1 MTESEV
7 EPSYLISR
15 KQINGFDGRVS
26 ADPYSEYKSMVT
38 REGPDNMNE
47 YVESDKDGSLWGG
60 PLVPDIGMH
69 YKQVP

>member
-47 YVESDKDGSLWGG
+47 YVESDKDGSL
-60 PLVPDIGMH
+60 
-69 YKQVP
+69 